1 MLFGNFDFTSLTIQA
16 TTTPG
21 PVSCSAPSDDP
32 AFGKIKTCQFNPF
45 SCENSLTITGVANV
59 FP

>member
-1 MLFGNFDFTSLTIQA
+1 VLFGNFDFTSLTIQA

-21 PVSCSAPSDDP
+21 PVSCSAQSDDP
-32 AFGKIKTCQFNPF
+32 ALGKIKTCQFNPF
-45 SCENSLTITGVANV
+45 SCENSLTITGVAND